1 MTFRSRTW
9 VANCCTPGLEEKS
22 TVQLHAHY
30 RVCGDHFEDK
40 MFMNVNARNS
50 LIHSAVPTV
59 FSFPQSEPM
68 TARQA
73 KGTSP
78 TEETEEVEK
87 METDTGGMLSVNPF
101 GLVKPSDLV
110 DATAVVNSSD
120 VIKPTD
126 KADAS
131 QSDNSVGLMQSSSAA
146 GTPLLPKSVVI
157 LQLSNVAVASRLGNS
172 LADECAVLR
181 HQVVDLTK
189 KLEYAKTT
197 LSRVRVTAHRLKK
210 AKLKHQATCN
220 IESSLTKK
228 DSEANCGCKVCSG
241 LKNLSDCQRQFFL
254 SQIRASRYSKLG
266 FRFTTEDKL
275 LALGIYYKSQSAYRF
290 LSNHF
295 RLPSERTLQSF
306 IYERTVEEK
315 SEKNNPCENGD
326 LQSCET
332 GQETAESPGYSDL

>member
-1 MTFRSRTW
+1 M
-9 VANCCTPGLEEKS
+9 
-22 TVQLHAHY
+22 QLHAHY

-68 TARQA
+68 AARQA
-73 KGTSP
+73 KGTPS
-78 TEETEEVEK
+78 TEESEEVEK
-87 METDTGGMLSVNPF
+87 METGTGGVLSMNSF
-101 GLVKPSDLV
+101 GLVKPSDVV
-110 DATAVVNSSD
+110 DATPVVNSSD
-120 VIKPTD
+120 TIKSTD
-126 KADAS
+126 KADTS
-131 QSDNSVGLMQSSSAA
+131 QLDNSVGLMQSSSAA
-146 GTPLLPKSVVI
+146 GTPLLHHSPLVI
-157 LQLSNVAVASRLGNS
+157 LQLSNVAVASQLGNS
-172 LADECAVLR
+172 STDECAVLR
-181 HQVVDLTK
+181 HQVMDLTR

-220 IESSLTKK
+220 IESSLAKK
-228 DSEANCGCKVCSG
+228 DCEANCCCKVCSG

-306 IYERTVEEK
+306 IYERTAEEK
-315 SEKNNPCENGD
+315 SETNNYNPCENSD

-332 GQETAESPGYSDL
+332 GQDKAEISSSSDL